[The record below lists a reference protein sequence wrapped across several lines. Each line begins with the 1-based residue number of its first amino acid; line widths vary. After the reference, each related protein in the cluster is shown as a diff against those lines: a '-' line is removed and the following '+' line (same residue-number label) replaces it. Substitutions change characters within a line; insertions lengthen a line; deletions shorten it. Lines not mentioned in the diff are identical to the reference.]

1 MQKRERQRDGDTH
14 THIHTRAHTHTHTH
28 AHMLRETEI
37 EENEE
42 PQMNTF
48 DGPGERPAEIS
59 SLWSFPV
66 YFNGHIWPFVPQ
78 CLQKGKHVS
87 VKLIVY
93 SMLRN

>member
-14 THIHTRAHTHTHTH
+14 THIYMHAHTHTHTR
-28 AHMLRETEI
+28 AHMLREMET

-48 DGPGERPAEIS
+48 DGPGERPPEIS

-93 SMLRN
+93 STLCN